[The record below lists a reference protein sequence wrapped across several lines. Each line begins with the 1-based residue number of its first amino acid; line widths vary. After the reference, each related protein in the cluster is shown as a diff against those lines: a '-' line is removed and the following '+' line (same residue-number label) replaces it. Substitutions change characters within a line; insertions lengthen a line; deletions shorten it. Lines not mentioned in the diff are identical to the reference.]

1 MIAADY
7 VDRFW
12 IWLRREIRWRW
23 LGSLL
28 LLLSA
33 WFAWHA
39 LHGSRGFYAYMDQRR
54 SVQVLEQD
62 LTDLMAKRDALKR
75 QQALLGDRTMD
86 ADLLEEK
93 LLGLGWARRGD
104 VFIPDHMIGDALNK

>member
-1 MIAADY
+1 MIAEEY

-23 LGSLL
+23 MGFLL
-28 LLLSA
+28 LLLSG

-54 SVQVLEQD
+54 AVQILEQD
-62 LTDLMAKRDALKR
+62 LASLEQRRDALR
-75 QQALLGDRTMD
+75 HHQNLLDNRYMD
-86 ADLLEEK
+86 ADLVEEK
-93 LLGLGWARRGD
+93 LLELGWIREGD
-104 VFIPDHMIGDALNK
+104 VFIPDNTLGPNVAP